1 MSLRPVVTVA
11 ASRKVRS
18 VAPSHSAFTTVLAP
32 AKLNLSLAVLDRR
45 ADGFHEI
52 ESLMVPVSLHDTLR
66 VRAAAAPGIRLRVT
80 FGGRLAQPAAAAL
93 RRDVPADD
101 TNLVVRAARL
111 LAEEAGVTQ
120 GLDVELVK
128 EIPSGAGLGGGSS
141 DAAAILMAAAD
152 AWGIDWSAER
162 LAALGSRIGSDIPW
176 FFAGGP
182 AIAGGRG
189 EQVTATCGIPPL
201 PVVIACPAAGLST
214 AAVYARCTPEASRR
228 GAAVQLATTLAAGRL
243 RAAQALMH
251 NGLEPPARGLCPDVS
266 RLLDDMARAGAVRP
280 MLTGS
285 GSACFALVRTATEA
299 GRIAA
304 RLTAAGWPGVFPVRI
319 EPGRG
324 THVLME

>member
-1 MSLRPVVTVA
+1 
-11 ASRKVRS
+11 
-18 VAPSHSAFTTVLAP
+18 
-32 AKLNLSLAVLDRR
+32 
-45 ADGFHEI
+45 
-52 ESLMVPVSLHDTLR
+52 
-66 VRAAAAPGIRLRVT
+66 
-80 FGGRLAQPAAAAL
+80 
-93 RRDVPADD
+93 
-101 TNLVVRAARL
+101 
-111 LAEEAGVTQ
+111 
-120 GLDVELVK
+120 
-128 EIPSGAGLGGGSS
+128 
-141 DAAAILMAAAD
+141 
-152 AWGIDWSAER
+152 
-162 LAALGSRIGSDIPW
+162 
-176 FFAGGP
+176 
-182 AIAGGRG
+182 
-189 EQVTATCGIPPL
+189 
-201 PVVIACPAAGLST
+201 VIACPAAGLST

-266 RLLDDMARAGAVRP
+266 RLLDDMERAGAVRP

>member
-1 MSLRPVVTVA
+1 MSLRPVFISV
-11 ASRKVRS
+11 ASRGSRATAPHRS
-18 VAPSHSAFTTVLAP
+18 SFVTILAP

-66 VRAAAAPGIRLRVT
+66 VCAVAEPGIRLRVA
-80 FGGRLAQPAAAAL
+80 FGGRLAQPVAAAL

-101 TNLVVRAARL
+101 SNLVVRAARL

-152 AWGIDWSAER
+152 AWGLDWSADR
-162 LAALGSRIGSDIPW
+162 LAALGSRIGSDVPW

-182 AIAGGRG
+182 ALAGGRG
-189 EQVTATCGIPPL
+189 EQVTAMSGIPPL
-201 PVVIACPAAGLST
+201 AAVIACPIAGLST
-214 AAVYARCTPEASRR
+214 AAVYARCTPAASRR
-228 GAAVQLATTLAAGRL
+228 GAAAHLAATLAAGRL
-243 RAAQALMH
+243 RAAQDLMH
-251 NGLEPPARGLCPDVS
+251 NALEAPARELCPDVS

-285 GSACFALVRTATEA
+285 GSACFALLRTATEA
-299 GRIAA
+299 RRIAA
-304 RLTAAGWPGVFPVRI
+304 RLAAAGWPGVFPVRI

-324 THVLME
+324 THVLKE

>member
-80 FGGRLAQPAAAAL
+80 FGGRLAQPIAAAL

-128 EIPSGAGLGGGSS
+128 E
-141 DAAAILMAAAD
+141 MAAAD

-266 RLLDDMARAGAVRP
+266 RLLDDMERAGAVRP

-285 GSACFALVRTATEA
+285 GSACFALMRTATEA